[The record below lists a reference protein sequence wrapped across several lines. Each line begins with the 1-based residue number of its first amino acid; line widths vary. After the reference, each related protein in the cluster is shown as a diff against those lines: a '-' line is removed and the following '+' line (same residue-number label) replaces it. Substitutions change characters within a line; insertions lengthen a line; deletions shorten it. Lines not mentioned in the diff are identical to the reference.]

1 MLFTPHNVAAVT
13 HCNGETMMPENTMF
27 EHELEQ
33 MRIALAEILLEEIG
47 LNGRDALELADRL
60 YGEVATSLGQGDH
73 VDLADYGYISH
84 RGGFA
89 NTVRY

>member
-1 MLFTPHNVAAVT
+1 MLLTPHKVAVVT
-13 HCNGETMMPENTMF
+13 HCQGEATMPENTMF

-60 YGEVATSLGQGDH
+60 YGEVATSLEQGDR

-89 NTVRY
+89 GSVRY